1 MTNKEYKIGLES
13 LNEAMQTPLFVRA
26 LTFIYRS
33 IPATEVDLF
42 SENPYRNAYL
52 SGQRSV
58 GHLILDLVGKDH
70 KSKLFTTKLG

>member
-13 LNEAMQTPLFVRA
+13 LNEAMEQPVFVRA

-33 IPATEVDLF
+33 IPANEVDLF